1 MAAGLATPIKN
12 INMTFSAERLQQ
24 QLDFIVEVDK
34 LKHIFRRT
42 ILIDASR
49 RENDAEHSW
58 HLSMC
63 AILLQEYAIE
73 KIDLCRVLKMVT
85 IHDLIEIYAGD
96 TFAFDVEANKD
107 KAQREE
113 LAADK
118 LFSQLPED
126 QAKEIRSLWE
136 EFDAMNTPDSRY
148 AASLDRIQPFIH
160 NTKTGG
166 HTWIKGCAT
175 EAQVLERTGPIKTG
189 TPALWPWILENI
201 EIGIKEGWIS
211 K

>member
-1 MAAGLATPIKN
+1 MPIKN
-12 INMTFSAERLQQ
+12 ISMTFSAERLQQ

-63 AILLQEYAIE
+63 AILLQEYAVE

-96 TFAFDVEANKD
+96 TFAFDIEANKD
-107 KAQREE
+107 KAKREE

-175 EAQVLERTGPIKTG
+175 EAQVLERTAPIKTG

-201 EIGIKEGWIS
+201 EIGVKEGWIV

>member
-1 MAAGLATPIKN
+1 
-12 INMTFSAERLQQ
+12 MTFSAERLQQ

-63 AILLQEYAIE
+63 AILLQEYAVE

-96 TFAFDVEANKD
+96 TFAFDIEANKD
-107 KAQREE
+107 KAKREE

-175 EAQVLERTGPIKTG
+175 EAQVLERTAPIKTG

-201 EIGIKEGWIS
+201 EIGVKEGWIV